1 MGRPNYEDSVAGEFI
16 ERPRQ
21 EEGLPFAIGK
31 PRGYVAPPKPPPA
44 KDPLFEASIFVKAS
58 LEAFAAVA
66 EDLEKLNF
74 LIMNMECG
82 EWTKDTYTTVEGI
95 TALVV
100 FTDKSYSSALA
111 KLAELKYHVN
121 SIKTI

>member
-1 MGRPNYEDSVAGEFI
+1 MSVKHLKYTNNTTGETMLVSRS
-16 ERPRQ
+16 EV
-21 EEGLPFAIGK
+21 LNSIGK

-44 KDPLFEASIFVKAS
+44 EDPLFEASIFVKAP
-58 LEAFAAVA
+58 LDAFAAVA

-82 EWTKDTYTTVEGI
+82 EWTKDTYTTVEGV
-95 TALVV
+95 TVLVV
-100 FTDKSYSSALA
+100 FTDTSYSSALA

>member
-1 MGRPNYEDSVAGEFI
+1 MGRYYNQPDRFV
-16 ERPRQ
+16 
-21 EEGLPFAIGK
+21 
-31 PRGYVAPPKPPPA
+31 PPPA
-44 KDPLFEASIFVKAS
+44 TPPKNPPMFEASIFVKAA
-58 LEAFAAVA
+58 LDAFAAVA

-100 FTDKSYSSALA
+100 FTDESYSSALA